1 MEGLSN
7 DLNNVIKNYVI
18 FKPKTKDE
26 LKIAVDLWCIDKEKA
41 ITKYGYISNWNTSL
55 INDMSNLFEKK
66 ETLMIIL
73 IIGMYH
79 L

>member
-41 ITKYGYISNWNTSL
+41 ITKYGYI
-55 INDMSNLFEKK
+55 
-66 ETLMIIL
+66 
-73 IIGMYH
+73 
-79 L
+79 

>member
-1 MEGLSN
+1 MEGLPN

-26 LKIAVDLWCIDKEKA
+26 LQTAVDLWCIDKEEA

-55 INDMSNLFEKK
+55 INDMSNLFKK
-66 ETLMIIL
+66 KRNFNDNINN
-73 IIGMYH
+73 
-79 L
+79 

>member
-26 LKIAVDLWCIDKEKA
+26 LKTAVDLWCIDKEEA
-41 ITKYGYISNWNTSL
+41 ITKYVYISNLNKS
-55 INDMSNLFEKK
+55 
-66 ETLMIIL
+66 
-73 IIGMYH
+73 
-79 L
+79 